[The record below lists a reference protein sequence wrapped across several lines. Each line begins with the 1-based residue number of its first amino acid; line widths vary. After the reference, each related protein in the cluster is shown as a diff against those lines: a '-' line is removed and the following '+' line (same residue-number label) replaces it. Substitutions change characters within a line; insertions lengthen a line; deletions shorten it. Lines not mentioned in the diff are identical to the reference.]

1 MARTLHKL
9 KAKQVEALGAGR
21 HSDGGGLYLDR
32 DEQGRSRW
40 LFLWK
45 RDGRR
50 REMGLGSAAKGGVS
64 LADAR
69 GKADKA
75 REVVKAGDDPIS
87 VRSAVPVEPVP
98 AEPVPLQTFG
108 KIADEYVTS
117 LSPQWRNEK
126 HRNQWRMTLN
136 VYAEPLRSLPVD
148 QITTADVKAVLDRI
162 WLKRPE
168 TAARLR
174 GRIERVLDAA
184 KAAGHRQGENPARW
198 RGHLDHL
205 LPKRQKLQ
213 RGHHKALPFDEV
225 SKFVA
230 ALRQREAIAALALE
244 FLILTA
250 ARSGEVLGATWQEI
264 DLTAAVWTLPA
275 ERMKAGEQHRV
286 PLVPRAV
293 EILRFIRLLH
303 GSDVGNV
310 AIAKLPIFPGQRG
323 GPLSSMALAML
334 LRRMEVDATIH
345 GFRSSFR
352 DWAGEVSPFPSDL
365 AEMALAH
372 LVGDATERAYRRGDG
387 FAKRRDL
394 MEAWAA
400 FIAPNVEAEDA
411 AKV

>member
-1 MARTLHKL
+1 M
-9 KAKQVEALGAGR
+9 
-21 HSDGGGLYLDR
+21 
-32 DEQGRSRW
+32 
-40 LFLWK
+40 
-45 RDGRR
+45 
-50 REMGLGSAAKGGVS
+50 
-64 LADAR
+64 
-69 GKADKA
+69 
-75 REVVKAGDDPIS
+75 
-87 VRSAVPVEPVP
+87 
-98 AEPVPLQTFG
+98 
-108 KIADEYVTS
+108 
-117 LSPQWRNEK
+117 
-126 HRNQWRMTLN
+126 
-136 VYAEPLRSLPVD
+136 
-148 QITTADVKAVLDRI
+148 
-162 WLKRPE
+162 
-168 TAARLR
+168 
-174 GRIERVLDAA
+174 
-184 KAAGHRQGENPARW
+184 
-198 RGHLDHL
+198 
-205 LPKRQKLQ
+205 
-213 RGHHKALPFDEV
+213 
-225 SKFVA
+225 
-230 ALRQREAIAALALE
+230 
-244 FLILTA
+244 
-250 ARSGEVLGATWQEI
+250 
-264 DLTAAVWTLPA
+264 
-275 ERMKAGEQHRV
+275 